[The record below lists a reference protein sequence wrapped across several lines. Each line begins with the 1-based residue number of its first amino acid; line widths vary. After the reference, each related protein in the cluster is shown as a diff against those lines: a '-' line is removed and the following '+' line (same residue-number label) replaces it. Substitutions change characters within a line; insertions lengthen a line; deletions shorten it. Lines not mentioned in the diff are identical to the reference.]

1 MYGGPTL
8 TSSKYDPLCIVS
20 RIHIFVPPSSI
31 LSLHSTLTVRDRSV
45 GGGHTTELDA
55 LVVGQLVES
64 LKPNVE
70 PARGRIDGKNV
81 DSSVS
86 IAGLVMQC
94 IAAAT
99 ARRIPSSN

>member
-8 TSSKYDPLCIVS
+8 TSSKHDPLCIVS
-20 RIHIFVPPSSI
+20 RIHIFVPLSST
-31 LSLHSTLTVRDRSV
+31 LSLHSTLTGLDLSV
-45 GGGHTTELDA
+45 GDGHRTGLDA
-55 LVVGQLVES
+55 SIVGQLVES

-70 PARGRIDGKNV
+70 PAGGGIDGKNV
-81 DSSVS
+81 DSLVS
-86 IAGLVMQC
+86 IARLVTQC